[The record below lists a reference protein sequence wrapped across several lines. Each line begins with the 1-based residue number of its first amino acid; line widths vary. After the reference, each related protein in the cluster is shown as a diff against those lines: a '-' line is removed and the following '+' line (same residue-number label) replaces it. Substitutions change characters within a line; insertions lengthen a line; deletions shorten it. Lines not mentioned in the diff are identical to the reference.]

1 MASLNPQQQAIFDEM
16 TMPEKIAILL
26 LQLGEEATSAIFSN
40 MSVEAITE
48 VSKFIASNVTI
59 DRSVATAI
67 LEEFHAI
74 FQSGQ
79 YLTSGGMEYARE
91 LLYRTLGSEEAKKVL
106 EKLSKSMQNTQ
117 NFAYLS
123 KIKPQQL
130 SDFIV
135 NEHPQTIALI
145 LAHMDATEAAD
156 TIQFFPDEL
165 RSEVAMRMAKLGDIS
180 PSVIKRVSAVLESK
194 LESLASYKVEVGG
207 TRAVADIFNRLGAK
221 SSKSTLSTIEQVD
234 EELATLIKDMMFTFE
249 DIVSLDKNAITEVL
263 KAADKAELMLALK
276 SSPEELKEKFFSA
289 MSERAREAFEEEM
302 QFLGA
307 VKMKDVEA
315 AQRKIVESVNALAE
329 AGTIQMGSTEE
340 MIE

>member
-1 MASLNPQQQAIFDEM
+1 MANLNPQQQAFFDEM
-16 TMPEKIAILL
+16 SMAEKIAVLL
-26 LQLGEEATSAIFSN
+26 LQLGEEITAGIFSN
-40 MSVEAITE
+40 LSVDAITE
-48 VSKFIASNVTI
+48 VSKFIAKHNTL
-59 DRSVATAI
+59 DRKIATTV
-67 LEEFHAI
+67 LEEFYAI

-79 YLTSGGMEYARE
+79 YMTSGGMEYARE
-91 LLYRTLGSEEAKKVL
+91 LLYRTLGPEEAKKVL
-106 EKLSKSMQNTQ
+106 DKLTKSMQNTQ

-130 SDFIV
+130 SDFIQH
-135 NEHPQTIALI
+135 EHPQTIALI

-156 TIQFFPDEL
+156 TLQFFPDDL
-165 RSEVAMRMAKLGDIS
+165 RSEVAMRMARLGDIS

-207 TRAVADIFNRLGAK
+207 PRAVADVFNRLGAK
-221 SSKSTLSTIEQVD
+221 SSKATLATIEQVD

-249 DIVSLDKNAITEVL
+249 DMVTLDKIAITEVL
-263 KAADKAELMLALK
+263 KAVDKGDLMLALK

-289 MSERAREAFEEEM
+289 MSERARDAFEEEM

-307 VKMKDVEA
+307 VKMKDVET
-315 AQRKIVESVNALAE
+315 AQRKIVEVVNSLSE
-329 AGTIQMGSTEE
+329 SGTIQMGSTEE

>member
-1 MASLNPQQQAIFDEM
+1 MNLSPAQQASFDEM
-16 TMPEKIAILL
+16 SMAEKVAILFI
-26 LQLGEEATSAIFSN
+26 QIGEDNTASIFSN
-40 MSVEAITE
+40 LSVDSITE
-48 VSKFIASNVTI
+48 ISKYIASGKTI
-59 DRSVATAI
+59 EKAVATSI

-79 YLTSGGMEYARE
+79 FLTTGGLEYARE
-91 LLYRTLGSEEAKKVL
+91 LLYRTLGPEEAKRVL
-106 EKLSKSMQNTQ
+106 DKLSKSMQNTQ

-156 TIQFFPDEL
+156 TIHFFPDDL
-165 RSEVAMRMAKLGDIS
+165 RSEVAMRMARLGDIS

-207 TRAVADIFNRLGAK
+207 PRAVADVFNRLGAK
-221 SSKSTLSTIEQVD
+221 SSKATLATIEQQD

-249 DIVSLDKNAITEVL
+249 DIVSLDKTAIAETL
-263 KAADKAELMLALK
+263 KAVDKAELMLALK
-276 SSPEELKEKFFSA
+276 SSPVELKEKFFSA

-307 VKMKDVEA
+307 VKMKDVEN
-315 AQRKIVESVNALAE
+315 AQRKIVEAVNGLAE
-329 AGTIQMGSTEE
+329 SGAIQMGSTEE
-340 MIE
+340 MID

>member
-1 MASLNPQQQAIFDEM
+1 MANMTPQQQAVFDEM
-16 TMPEKIAILL
+16 NMAEKIAILL
-26 LQLGEEATSAIFSN
+26 LQLGEEATAAIFSN
-40 MSVEAITE
+40 MNVDAITE
-48 VSKFIASNVTI
+48 VSKYIASNSTI
-59 DRSVATAI
+59 DRAVATAI

-123 KIKPQQL
+123 NIKPQQL

-156 TIQFFPDEL
+156 TLQYFPDDL

-221 SSKSTLSTIEQVD
+221 SSKATLATIEQVD
-234 EELATLIKDMMFTFE
+234 EELATMIKEMMFTFE
-249 DIVSLDKNAITEVL
+249 DMVSLDKNAITEVL
-263 KAADKAELMLALK
+263 KAVDKADLMLGLK

-289 MSERAREAFEEEM
+289 MSERARDAFEEEM

-307 VKMKDVEA
+307 VKMKDVET
-315 AQRKIVESVNALAE
+315 AQRKIVEVVNSLAE

>member
-1 MASLNPQQQAIFDEM
+1 MNLSTTQQASFDEM
-16 TMPEKIAILL
+16 GMAEKISILL
-26 LQLGEEATSAIFSN
+26 LQLGEEATAGVFSN
-40 MSVEAITE
+40 MSVDAITE
-48 VSKFIASNVTI
+48 ISKYIAGNKTI
-59 DRSVATAI
+59 DRAIATAV

-79 YLTSGGMEYARE
+79 YLTAGGMEYARE

-106 EKLSKSMQNTQ
+106 DKLSKSMQNTQ
-117 NFAYLS
+117 NFSYLS

-156 TIQFFPDEL
+156 TLHFFPDDL

-207 TRAVADIFNRLGAK
+207 PRAVADVFNRLGAK
-221 SSKSTLSTIEQVD
+221 SSKATLSQIEQVD
-234 EELATLIKDMMFTFE
+234 EELATLIKEMMFTFE
-249 DIVSLDKNAITEVL
+249 DIVTLDKNAITEIL
-263 KAADKAELMLALK
+263 KAVDKAELMLGLK

-289 MSERAREAFEEEM
+289 MSERAREAFLEEM

-307 VKMKDVEA
+307 VKMKDVEN
-315 AQRKIVESVNALAE
+315 AQRTIVEVVNGLAE

-340 MIE
+340 MVD

>member
-1 MASLNPQQQAIFDEM
+1 MATLTPQQQAMFDEM
-16 TMPEKIAILL
+16 SIAEKIAILL
-26 LQLGEEATSAIFSN
+26 LQVGEDATSAIFSHMN
-40 MSVEAITE
+40 VESITE
-48 VSKFIASNVTI
+48 ISKYIATNTTI
-59 DRSVATAI
+59 DKSIATAV

-79 YLTSGGMEYARE
+79 YITSGGLEYARE
-91 LLYRTLGSEEAKKVL
+91 ILYRTLGPEEAKKIL
-106 EKLSKSMQNTQ
+106 DKLSKSMQNVQ

-145 LAHMDATEAAD
+145 LAHMDPSEAAD
-156 TIQFFPDEL
+156 TLQYFPDEL

-221 SSKSTLSTIEQVD
+221 NSKATLANIEQVD
-234 EELATLIKDMMFTFE
+234 EELATKIKEMMFTFE
-249 DIVSLDKNAITEVL
+249 DMVSLDKMAITEVL
-263 KAADKAELMLALK
+263 KAVDKADLMLALK
-276 SSPEELKEKFFSA
+276 SSPEELKEKFFAA

-315 AQRKIVESVNALAE
+315 AQRRIVEAVNELAE
-329 AGTIQMGSTEE
+329 SGIIQMGSTEE

>member
-1 MASLNPQQQAIFDEM
+1 MATLNPQQQAVFDEM
-16 TMPEKIAILL
+16 SMAEKIAILL
-26 LQLGEEATSAIFSN
+26 LQLGEDATASIFAN
-40 MSVEAITE
+40 MSVESITE
-48 VSKFIASNVTI
+48 ISKFIATNTTI
-59 DRSVATAI
+59 EKPIATAV

-79 YLTSGGMEYARE
+79 YLTSGGLEYARE
-91 LLYRTLGSEEAKKVL
+91 LLYRTLGPEEAKKVL
-106 EKLSKSMQNTQ
+106 DKLSKSMQNTQ

-130 SDFIV
+130 SDFII

-156 TIQFFPDEL
+156 TLQYFPDDL
-165 RSEVAMRMAKLGDIS
+165 RSEVAMRMARLGDIS

-221 SSKSTLSTIEQVD
+221 SSKSTLANIEQVD
-234 EELATLIKDMMFTFE
+234 EELATMIKEMMFTFE
-249 DIVSLDKNAITEVL
+249 DMVTLDKAAITEVL
-263 KAADKAELMLALK
+263 KAVDKADLMLALK

-315 AQRKIVESVNALAE
+315 AQRKIVEVVNQLAE

-340 MIE
+340 MVE

>member
-1 MASLNPQQQAIFDEM
+1 MANLSPTQQATFDEM
-16 TMPEKIAILL
+16 SMAEKIAILL
-26 LQLGEEATSAIFSN
+26 LQLGEEATSAVFAN
-40 MSVEAITE
+40 MSVDSITE
-48 VSKFIASNVTI
+48 VSKYIATSKTLEKA
-59 DRSVATAI
+59 VATAV

-79 YLTSGGMEYARE
+79 YMTSGGMEYARE
-91 LLYRTLGSEEAKKVL
+91 LLYRTLGADEAKKVMD
-106 EKLSKSMQNTQ
+106 KLSKSMQNTQ
-117 NFAYLS
+117 NFSYLS

-130 SDFIV
+130 SDFIQH
-135 NEHPQTIALI
+135 EHPQTIALI
-145 LAHMDATEAAD
+145 LAHMDPTEAAD
-156 TIQFFPDEL
+156 TLQFFPDDL

-221 SSKSTLSTIEQVD
+221 NSKSTLATIEQVD
-234 EELATLIKDMMFTFE
+234 EELATLIKEMMFTFE
-249 DIVSLDKNAITEVL
+249 DMVSLDRNAITEVL
-263 KAADKAELMLALK
+263 KAVDKADLMLALK

-315 AQRKIVESVNALAE
+315 AQRKIVEVVNSLAE

>member
-1 MASLNPQQQAIFDEM
+1 MNLTPTQQAAFDEM
-16 TMPEKIAILL
+16 SMAEKIAILL
-26 LQLGEEATSAIFSN
+26 MQLGEESTAAIFSN
-40 MSVEAITE
+40 MNVDSITE
-48 VSKFIASNVTI
+48 VSKYIAGNKTVEKA
-59 DRSVATAI
+59 VATAV

-79 YLTSGGMEYARE
+79 FLTTGGMEYARE
-91 LLYRTLGSEEAKKVL
+91 LLYRTLGAEEAKKVL

-156 TIQFFPDEL
+156 TLQFFPDDL

-207 TRAVADIFNRLGAK
+207 PRAVADIFNRLGTKSAK
-221 SSKSTLSTIEQVD
+221 ATLSQVEQID
-234 EELATLIKDMMFTFE
+234 EELATQIKEMMFTFE
-249 DIVSLDKNAITEVL
+249 DIVTLDKNAITEIL
-263 KAADKAELMLALK
+263 KAVDKKELMLALK
-276 SSPEELKEKFFSA
+276 SAPEELKEKFFSA
-289 MSERAREAFEEEM
+289 MSERAQEAFEEEM

-307 VKMKDVEA
+307 VKMKDVETS
-315 AQRKIVESVNALAE
+315 QRKIVEVVNGLAE
-329 AGTIQMGSTEE
+329 AGTIQMGSTDE
-340 MIE
+340 MVE

>member
-1 MASLNPQQQAIFDEM
+1 MNLSPTQQATFDEM
-16 TMPEKIAILL
+16 SMAEKVAILF
-26 LQLGEEATSAIFSN
+26 LQLGEENTANIFAN
-40 MSVEAITE
+40 MDVDSITE
-48 VSKFIASNVTI
+48 VSKFIATGKSI
-59 DRSVATAI
+59 EKAVATAV

-79 YLTSGGMEYARE
+79 FLTSGGLEYARE
-91 LLYRTLGSEEAKKVL
+91 LLYRTLGPEEAKKVL
-106 EKLSKSMQNTQ
+106 DKLSKSMQNTQ

-156 TIQFFPDEL
+156 TISYFPDEL

-207 TRAVADIFNRLGAK
+207 PRAVADVFNRLGAK
-221 SSKSTLSTIEQVD
+221 SSKATLAQIEQQD

-249 DIVSLDKNAITEVL
+249 DISSLDKTAISETL
-263 KAADKAELMLALK
+263 KAVDKAELMLALK

-289 MSERAREAFEEEM
+289 MSDRAREAFEEEM

-307 VKMKDVEA
+307 VKMKDVEG
-315 AQRKIVESVNALAE
+315 AQRKIVEVVNGLAE
-329 AGTIQMGSTEE
+329 SGAIQMGSTEE
-340 MIE
+340 MID

>member
-1 MASLNPQQQAIFDEM
+1 MAEMTQQQRAVFDEM
-16 TMPEKIAILL
+16 SMAEKIAILL
-26 LQLGEEATSAIFSN
+26 LQLGEDNTAAIFAN
-40 MSVEAITE
+40 MNVEAITE
-48 VSKFIASNVTI
+48 ISKFIATNTTI
-59 DRSVATAI
+59 DRAIATAV

-91 LLYRTLGSEEAKKVL
+91 LLYRTLGSDEAKKVL

-130 SDFIV
+130 SDFII

-156 TIQFFPDEL
+156 TLQYFPDDL

-221 SSKSTLSTIEQVD
+221 SAKATLSTIEQVD
-234 EELATLIKDMMFTFE
+234 EELATSIKEMMFTFE
-249 DIVSLDKNAITEVL
+249 DMVSLDRTAIAEVL
-263 KAADKAELMLALK
+263 KAVDKADLMLSLK
-276 SSPEELKEKFFSA
+276 SAPEELKEKFFTA

-315 AQRKIVESVNALAE
+315 AQRKIVEVVNQLAE
-329 AGTIQMGSTEE
+329 SGTIQMGSTEE

>member
-1 MASLNPQQQAIFDEM
+1 MAVLSPAQQAVFDEM
-16 TMPEKIAILL
+16 GMAEKISILL
-26 LQLGEEATSAIFSN
+26 LQLGEEATSGIFSN
-40 MSVEAITE
+40 LNVESITE
-48 VSKFIASNVTI
+48 VSKFIAGAKTI
-59 DRSVATAI
+59 DRAVATAV

-130 SDFIV
+130 SDFITH
-135 NEHPQTIALI
+135 EHPQTIALI

-156 TIQFFPDEL
+156 TLQYFPDDL

-221 SSKSTLSTIEQVD
+221 SAKSTLSTIEQVD
-234 EELATLIKDMMFTFE
+234 EELATLIKEMMFTFE
-249 DIVSLDKNAITEVL
+249 DMVSLDKNAITEIL
-263 KAADKAELMLALK
+263 KAVEKPDLMLALK

-315 AQRKIVESVNALAE
+315 AQRRIVEGVNALAE
-329 AGTIQMGSTEE
+329 AGTIQMGSSEE

>member
-1 MASLNPQQQAIFDEM
+1 MNLSPTQQAAFDEM
-16 TMPEKIAILL
+16 SMAEKIAILL
-26 LQLGEEATSAIFSN
+26 MQLGEEATAAIFSN

-48 VSKFIASNVTI
+48 VSKYIAGNK
-59 DRSVATAI
+59 SVEKAVGTAI

-79 YLTSGGMEYARE
+79 FLTAGGMEYARE

-106 EKLSKSMQNTQ
+106 EKLQKSMQNTQ

-156 TIQFFPDEL
+156 TLQYFPDDL

-207 TRAVADIFNRLGAK
+207 PRAVADIFNRLGAK
-221 SSKSTLSTIEQVD
+221 SAKSTLSQVEQVD
-234 EELATLIKDMMFTFE
+234 EELATLIKEMMFTFE
-249 DIVSLDKNAITEVL
+249 DIVTLDKNAITEIL
-263 KAADKAELMLALK
+263 KSVDKKDLMLALK

-289 MSERAREAFEEEM
+289 MSERAREAFDEEM

-307 VKMKDVEA
+307 VKMKDVET
-315 AQRKIVESVNALAE
+315 AQRTIVEVVNGLAE
-329 AGTIQMGSTEE
+329 AGTIQMGSTDE
-340 MIE
+340 MVE

>member
-1 MASLNPQQQAIFDEM
+1 MAKLSQQQQAAFDEM
-16 TMPEKIAILL
+16 GMAEKIAILL
-26 LQLGEEATSAIFSN
+26 LQLGEEITAAIFSN
-40 MSVEAITE
+40 MDVEAITE
-48 VSKFIASNVTI
+48 ISKFIAVNKSI
-59 DRSVATAI
+59 DRALATTI

-79 YLTSGGMEYARE
+79 YLTTGGLEYARE
-91 LLYRTLGSEEAKKVL
+91 LLYRTLGPEEAKKVL
-106 EKLSKSMQNTQ
+106 DKLSKSMQSTQ

-130 SDFIV
+130 SDFIL

-145 LAHMDATEAAD
+145 LAHMDSTEAAD
-156 TIQFFPDEL
+156 TLQFFPDDL

-221 SSKSTLSTIEQVD
+221 SSKATLATIEQVD
-234 EELATLIKDMMFTFE
+234 EELATQIKEMMFTFE
-249 DIVSLDKNAITEVL
+249 DIVTLDKNAIAEIL
-263 KAADKAELMLALK
+263 KAIDKADLMLALK
-276 SSPEELKEKFFSA
+276 SAPEELKEKFFSA
-289 MSERAREAFEEEM
+289 MSERAQEAFDEEM
-302 QFLGA
+302 QFMGA

-315 AQRKIVESVNALAE
+315 AQRKIVEAVNQLAE
-329 AGTIQMGSTEE
+329 SGSIQMGSTEE
-340 MIE
+340 MVE

>member
-1 MASLNPQQQAIFDEM
+1 MATLSPSQQAVFDEM
-16 TMPEKIAILL
+16 GMAEKISILL
-26 LQLGEEATSAIFSN
+26 LQLGEEATSAIFAN
-40 MSVEAITE
+40 LNVDAITE
-48 VSKFIASNVTI
+48 VSKFIAASKSI
-59 DRSVATAI
+59 DKAVATAV

-74 FQSGQ
+74 FQSSQ
-79 YLTSGGMEYARE
+79 YITSGGMEYARE
-91 LLYRTLGSEEAKKVL
+91 LLYRTLGPEEAKKVL

-130 SDFIV
+130 SDFITH
-135 NEHPQTIALI
+135 EHPQTIALI

-156 TIQFFPDEL
+156 TIQYFPDDL

-207 TRAVADIFNRLGAK
+207 TRAVADIFNRLGTK
-221 SSKSTLSTIEQVD
+221 SSKSTLATIEQVD
-234 EELATLIKDMMFTFE
+234 EELATMIKEMMFTFE
-249 DIVSLDKNAITEVL
+249 DMVSLDKNAITEIL
-263 KAADKAELMLALK
+263 KAVEKPDLMLALK

-307 VKMKDVEA
+307 VKMKDVES
-315 AQRKIVESVNALAE
+315 AQRKIVEAVNSLSE

>member
-1 MASLNPQQQAIFDEM
+1 MAQLTPQQQATFDEM
-16 TMPEKIAILL
+16 PIPERVAILL
-26 LQLGEEATSAIFSN
+26 LQLGEDITATIFSN
-40 MSVEAITE
+40 MSVESITE
-48 VSKFIASNVTI
+48 ISKYIATNTTI
-59 DRSVATAI
+59 DKAIATAV

-79 YLTSGGMEYARE
+79 FITSGGMEYARE
-91 LLYRTLGSEEAKKVL
+91 LLYRTLGPDEAKKIL
-106 EKLSKSMQNTQ
+106 DKLSKNMQNTQ

-145 LAHMDATEAAD
+145 LAHMDPTEAAD
-156 TIQFFPDEL
+156 TLQFFPDEL

-207 TRAVADIFNRLGAK
+207 TRAVADIFNRLGVK
-221 SSKSTLSTIEQVD
+221 DSKATLANIEQVD
-234 EELATLIKDMMFTFE
+234 EELAGKIKEMMFTFE
-249 DIVSLDKNAITEVL
+249 DIVTLDKASIAEIL
-263 KAADKAELMLALK
+263 KSVDKAELMLALK

-289 MSERAREAFEEEM
+289 MSERAREAFIEEM

-307 VKMKDVEA
+307 VKMKEVET
-315 AQRKIVESVNALAE
+315 AQRKIVETVNQLAE

>member
-1 MASLNPQQQAIFDEM
+1 MANLNPQQQAFFDEM
-16 TMPEKIAILL
+16 SMAEKIAVLL
-26 LQLGEEATSAIFSN
+26 LQMGEETTAAIFSSMN
-40 MSVEAITE
+40 VDAITE
-48 VSKFIASNVTI
+48 VSKFIAKHNTL
-59 DRSVATAI
+59 DRAVATAV

-91 LLYRTLGSEEAKKVL
+91 LLYRTLGPEEAKKVL

-117 NFAYLS
+117 NFSYLS

-130 SDFIV
+130 ADFIQH
-135 NEHPQTIALI
+135 EHPQTIALI

-156 TIQFFPDEL
+156 TLQFFADDL

-207 TRAVADIFNRLGAK
+207 PRAVADVFNRLGAK
-221 SSKSTLSTIEQVD
+221 SSKATLATIEQVD
-234 EELATLIKDMMFTFE
+234 EELATLIKEMMFTFE
-249 DIVSLDKNAITEVL
+249 DIVTLDKNAITETL
-263 KAADKAELMLALK
+263 KAVDKADLMLALK
-276 SSPEELKEKFFSA
+276 SAPEELKEKFFSA

-307 VKMKDVEA
+307 VKMKDVEG
-315 AQRKIVESVNALAE
+315 AQRKIVEVVNGLAE